1 MRVTQQ
7 SFNEQVSREAQSR
20 TQEILRLQQ
29 QLTTGL
35 RIERPSDDP
44 GAMGSLLG
52 HKAIDARMEVDLQ
65 NISTARSRLGQSNS
79 HLRSAVERMRDARDL
94 ALEGVQSQEP
104 RTVAQSVNAILEQML
119 NIANSTEGGGALF
132 AGTSN
137 DGPAYEVT
145 AYDAEGRIAA
155 VAYAG
160 SNQRSQTIVGP
171 FQTVDVMY
179 SGEEVFRL
187 TDRGETSYFGD
198 TGARPGT
205 GSDTGSGDGQLL
217 VQHTSTQYFGIAG
230 VAAGASSVGGDTV
243 IGERGTHNL
252 TITDTGSGQT
262 VSLNGGVA
270 IAFDATSTDLAVTG
284 PNGAVVHVDL
294 SAVAPTASG
303 NVEIEANGTISND
316 GGATSLA
323 IDFSNNQ
330 QLISSTTG
338 EVTNVD
344 TANVTRTGTEDL
356 SYVGSVDVFEALIE
370 LRDLLES
377 REDFGSGEFQHEMS
391 NRQADI
397 DRLLD
402 HMLDVV
408 GEQAVDLENL
418 DWIETRTQEAQ
429 LETRIAIGDVENA
442 DLTEVILQLQTEQT
456 LLEYVYA
463 TAAGSFDVNLLDFLR

>member
-7 SFNEQVSREAQSR
+7 SFNEQVSREARSR

-119 NIANSTEGGGALF
+119 NVANSTEGGGALF

-198 TGARPGT
+198 TGARSGT
-205 GSDTGSGDGQLL
+205 GSDTGSGDGQLQI
-217 VQHTSTQYFGIAG
+217 QHTSTQYFGIAG
-230 VAAGASSVGGDTV
+230 VTPGASSVGGDTV

-284 PNGAVVHVDL
+284 PNGEVVHVDL

-356 SYVGSVDVFEALIE
+356 SYVGSIDVFEALIE

-377 REDFGSGEFQHEMS
+377 REEFGSGEFQHEMS